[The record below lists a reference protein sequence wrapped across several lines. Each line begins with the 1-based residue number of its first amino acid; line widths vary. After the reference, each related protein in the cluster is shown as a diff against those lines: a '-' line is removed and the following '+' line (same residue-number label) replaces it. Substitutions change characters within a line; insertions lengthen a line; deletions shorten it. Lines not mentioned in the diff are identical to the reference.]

1 MIVCAV
7 SAKALR
13 GPPLCRGLPTWP
25 VGLILRVVRVPFLFK
40 CVVFRSTFRDRSSS
54 THFGVLAS
62 VCGVRTLQSRLLSFE
77 HFLSGTMS
85 ITSTSNV
92 ESTVITGFRSPVS
105 TYSFRAG
112 AAHEHHWLLA
122 RPPLALKPHSPSAH
136 CLSQPVAASGPGTL
150 LCADARRLQRPDAV
164 VSRRGDVLQS
174 RNRPRARLAT
184 CSTLFCKL

>member
-85 ITSTSNV
+85 ITRGSTLV
-92 ESTVITGFRSPVS
+92 CAQYTVFSFACLHIQFR
-105 TYSFRAG
+105 RAG

-136 CLSQPVAASGPGTL
+136 CLSQPVAAHRVPEP
-150 LCADARRLQRPDAV
+150 C
-164 VSRRGDVLQS
+164 
-174 RNRPRARLAT
+174 
-184 CSTLFCKL
+184 

>member
-25 VGLILRVVRVPFLFK
+25 VGPILRVVRVPFLFK

-77 HFLSGTMS
+77 HFLSGTLS
-85 ITSTSNV
+85 ITRVYRN
-92 ESTVITGFRSPVS
+92 TGFF
-105 TYSFRAG
+105 SFACLHIQFQSRGCPRA
-112 AAHEHHWLLA
+112 
-122 RPPLALKPHSPSAH
+122 PLATSA
-136 CLSQPVAASGPGTL
+136 AASRPETPFSLRSLSLSARRGIGSRNP
-150 LCADARRLQRPDAV
+150 ADARRLQRPELGTV